1 MKVCIFTFVI
11 KIDWCLFLYRHYSGF
26 IGRDTTLTGIKDDYW
41 CSRPTPRNRLFYTF
55 PAFHV
60 PIFLSVHMPLGDPF
74 KPVHLGGTCNAAGSF
89 ILTTF
94 TRPHAHRHWRQP
106 HFCGSFVLTRTFRI
120 LSVRSTAHSH
130 HRHFIDPRRII
141 CTQHLCCAFVNRFP
155 ALLRQTS
162 ADFCELSDIS
172 RIAPLMPV
180 AVLGQA
186 FQGVT
191 PSFHLSEYQ
200 FYETDF

>member
-1 MKVCIFTFVI
+1 
-11 KIDWCLFLYRHYSGF
+11 
-26 IGRDTTLTGIKDDYW
+26 
-41 CSRPTPRNRLFYTF
+41 
-55 PAFHV
+55 
-60 PIFLSVHMPLGDPF
+60 MPLGDTF
-74 KPVHLGGTCNAAGSF
+74 KPVHLGGTCNAAGIF

-94 TRPHAHRHWRQP
+94 THPHAHRHKRQP
-106 HFCGSFVLTRTFRI
+106 RFHGLFVLTRTFGVS
-120 LSVRSTAHSH
+120 SVRSTAHSH

-141 CTQHLCCAFVNRFP
+141 CTQHLCRAFVNRFSP
-155 ALLRQTS
+155 LLRQTS
-162 ADFCELSDIS
+162 ADFRELSDIS

-200 FYETDF
+200 FYETDLFSKLLSIFLFFLSFTPNLFS